1 MDSSTNENNG
11 NVVQASRQS
20 SITNNKTTA
29 SYQIPWHHDAWRCCS
44 TSCNGCNLAN
54 SSPAPFVRPYYTT
67 RRYDHGT
74 RTTSLRMIND
84 YCEKT
89 RGDRTNKNTISLK
102 TMQQLRKN
110 MKMIQY
116 FLTVA
121 YKNNYMYGKILIN
134 GFEPLRPFLSFLK
147 WIDLS

>member
-1 MDSSTNENNG
+1 MMRGDAAVPVATAATAPLPHHPL
-11 NVVQASRQS
+11 VTP
-20 SITNNKTTA
+20 IT
-29 SYQIPWHHDAWRCCS
+29 QQDMMGGPQ
-44 TSCNGCNLAN
+44 
-54 SSPAPFVRPYYTT
+54 FQ
-67 RRYDHGT
+67 
-74 RTTSLRMIND
+74 RMIQQLLR
-84 YCEKT
+84 KM

-134 GFEPLRPFLSFLK
+134 GFEPLRPFLVLLK
-147 WIDLS
+147 WIDFSEYMFK